1 MGALFSGLFSYVAT
15 QKAQTRG
22 KRCVAILKQTE
33 LHLQEMQTK
42 YQTSLKEVDE
52 AIQIGAQMPQSTKYE
67 ADRRKDRLME
77 LLRKRKTLRHFLSVA
92 QRRNQ
97 QVLAKTLAVEALEV
111 NQMQVDALKSTA
123 AAFETFSK
131 KNGVENLEKASD
143 TLSEHMDALADID
156 EIMAES
162 GQLPLGFDDDDQDEL
177 LEELEAYGIQNDAK
191 GNQKKQKLSFD
202 TIQIPVEA
210 PKMPEPEGETAKAED
225 TDPIDV
231 ALEQQPIL
239 IEA

>member
-1 MGALFSGLFSYVAT
+1 MGVLFSGFFSFIAT

-42 YQTSLKEVDE
+42 YKMSLKEVDE
-52 AIQIGAQMPQSTKYE
+52 AIQAGAAMPQDTKYE
-67 ADRRKDRLME
+67 AQQRKDRLLE

-111 NQMQVDALKSTA
+111 NQMQVDALRSTA
-123 AAFETFSK
+123 AAFETFSR
-131 KNGVENLEKASD
+131 KNGIENLEKASD

-156 EIMAES
+156 DIMAES
-162 GQLPLGFDDDDQDEL
+162 GRLPLGFDDDDQDEL
-177 LEELEAYGIQNDAK
+177 MEELEAYGIQDESDRGK
-191 GNQKKQKLSFD
+191 HKIDFE
-202 TIQIPVEA
+202 TI
-210 PKMPEPEGETAKAED
+210 KMPTPPIREETQEEIQEE
-225 TDPIDV
+225 TDAAGIV
-231 ALEQQPIL
+231 LEEKEMVL
-239 IEA
+239 EA

>member
-1 MGALFSGLFSYVAT
+1 MGVLFSGLFSYVASK
-15 QKAQTRG
+15 KAQTRG

-33 LHLQEMQTK
+33 IHLQDMQTK
-42 YQTSLKEVDE
+42 YQMSLKEVDE
-52 AIQIGAQMPQSTKYE
+52 AIQVGAQMPQNTKYE
-67 ADRRKDRLME
+67 AECRKSRLME
-77 LLRKRKTLRHFLSVA
+77 LLKKRKTLRHFLSVA

-123 AAFETFSK
+123 AAFETFSR

-162 GQLPLGFDDDDQDEL
+162 GRLPLGFDDDDQDDL
-177 LEELEAYGIQNDAK
+177 LEELEAYGIQNTTN
-191 GNQKKQKLSFD
+191 GNQKEQELVFD
-202 TIQIPVEA
+202 TIRIPAEA
-210 PKMPEPEGETAKAED
+210 PKLPEPEVGSVN
-225 TDPIDV
+225 PLDV
-231 ALEQQPIL
+231 TLDQQPIL

>member
-1 MGALFSGLFSYVAT
+1 MGILFSGLFSYVASK
-15 QKAQTRG
+15 KAQTRG

-33 LHLQEMQTK
+33 IHLQDMQTK
-42 YQTSLKEVDE
+42 YQMSLKEVDE
-52 AIQIGAQMPQSTKYE
+52 AIQVGAQMPQNTKYE
-67 ADRRKDRLME
+67 AECRKNRLME
-77 LLRKRKTLRHFLSVA
+77 LLKKRKTLRHFLSVA

-123 AAFETFSK
+123 AAFETFSR

-162 GQLPLGFDDDDQDEL
+162 GRLPLGFDDDDQDEL
-177 LEELEAYGIQNDAK
+177 LEELEAYGIQNNTN
-191 GNQKKQKLSFD
+191 GNQKEQELTFD
-202 TIQIPVEA
+202 TIRIPVEA
-210 PKMPEPEGETAKAED
+210 PKVPEPEVGSVN
-225 TDPIDV
+225 PLDV
-231 ALEQQPIL
+231 TLDQQPIL
-239 IEA
+239 LEA

>member
-1 MGALFSGLFSYVAT
+1 MGVLFSGLFSYVAT
-15 QKAQTRG
+15 QKAQSRG

-33 LHLQEMQTK
+33 IHLQEMQAK
-42 YQTSLKEVDE
+42 YQESLKEVDE
-52 AIQIGAQMPQSTKYE
+52 AIQMGAQMPQSTKYE
-67 ADRRKDRLME
+67 VSLRKDRLME

-162 GQLPLGFDDDDQDEL
+162 GRLPLGFDDDDQEEL
-177 LEELEAYGIQNDAK
+177 LEELEAYGIQNDTNGDHKEQLLA
-191 GNQKKQKLSFD
+191 FD

-210 PKMPEPEGETAKAED
+210 PKIPEPEAKSA
-225 TDPIDV
+225 TPLDV
-231 ALEQQPIL
+231 TLDQKPIL
-239 IEA
+239 VEA

>member
-1 MGALFSGLFSYVAT
+1 MGTLFSGFFSFVAT

-42 YQTSLKEVDE
+42 YQASLLEVDE
-52 AIQIGAQMPQSTKYE
+52 AIQIAAAHPQTTKYE
-67 ADRRKDRLME
+67 AQLRKDRLLE
-77 LLRKRKTLRHFLSVA
+77 LLKKRKTLRHFLSVA
-92 QRRNQ
+92 RRRNQ

-123 AAFETFSK
+123 AQFEAFSR
-131 KNGVENLEKASD
+131 KNGIENLEKASD

-162 GQLPLGFDDDDQDEL
+162 GRLPLGFDDDDQDEL
-177 LEELEAYGIQNDAK
+177 LEELESFGITDDPNRS
-191 GNQKKQKLSFD
+191 GNQREAKLDFTKLEVPQTLPS
-202 TIQIPVEA
+202 IP
-210 PKMPEPEGETAKAED
+210 ETGDSLDAAED
-225 TDPIDV
+225 LLSSKPI
-231 ALEQQPIL
+231 A